1 MKRNVWMI
9 GSLAI
14 ICSFMFIFATGCAK
28 TPVVKEEVALQQG
41 ESVISTTETAPA
53 KVEEKVAAPKE
64 DTKKMMEDQ
73 AMKEKAMKEKALWE
87 QLLTEASAFKD
98 KDIHF
103 AYDRYDLSSEARQN
117 LGKLADWLLLHTE
130 FEATIEGHCDERGT
144 TEYNLALGERR
155 AEAAKAYIINLGV
168 DIGKVSTISYGEEL
182 PLDPA
187 HNEGAWSKNR
197 RDHFLVYPSK
207 K

>member
-14 ICSFMFIFATGCAK
+14 ICSFVFIFAVGCAK
-28 TPVVKEEVALQQG
+28 TPIVKEEVALQEG
-41 ESVISTTETAPA
+41 ESVIAAAETAPA
-53 KVEEKVAAPKE
+53 KVEEMVAAPKE
-64 DTKKMMEDQ
+64 EAKKMMEDTS
-73 AMKEKAMKEKALWE
+73 MKEKALWE
-87 QLLTEASAFKD
+87 KLLTEASVFKD
-98 KDIHF
+98 KDIYF
-103 AYDRYDLSSEARQN
+103 AYDRYDLNSEARQN
-117 LGKLADWLLLHTE
+117 LVELADWLLMHTE

-155 AEAAKAYIINLGV
+155 AEASKAYIINLGV
-168 DIGKVSTISYGEEL
+168 DIGNVSTISYGEEL

-197 RDHFLVYPSK
+197 RGHFLVYPSK

>member
-14 ICSFMFIFATGCAK
+14 ICSFMFIFAAGCAK
-28 TPVVKEEVALQQG
+28 APVVKEEVALQEG
-41 ESVISTTETAPA
+41 ESVIATAETAPA
-53 KVEEKVAAPKE
+53 KVEEVVAAPME
-64 DTKKMMEDQ
+64 EAKKVVEDQ
-73 AMKEKAMKEKALWE
+73 GMTEKALWE
-87 QLLTEASAFKD
+87 ALLAEAAMYKDRDIYFAF
-98 KDIHF
+98 
-103 AYDRYDLSSEARQN
+103 DRYDLNQESRQN
-117 LGKLADWLLLHTE
+117 LGRLANWILIHEE
-130 FEATIEGHCDERGT
+130 FEVTIEGHCDERGT

-168 DIGKVSTISYGEEL
+168 DIGKVATISYGEEL
-182 PLDPA
+182 PLDPG

-197 RDHFLVYPSK
+197 RGHFLVYPSK

>member
-14 ICSFMFIFATGCAK
+14 ICSFMFIFAAGCAK
-28 TPVVKEEVALQQG
+28 APVVKEEVALQEG
-41 ESVISTTETAPA
+41 ESVIATAETAPA
-53 KVEEKVAAPKE
+53 KVEEVVAAPKE
-64 DTKKMMEDQ
+64 EAKKVVEDQ
-73 AMKEKAMKEKALWE
+73 GMTEKALWE
-87 QLLTEASAFKD
+87 ALLAEAAMYKDRDIYFAF
-98 KDIHF
+98 
-103 AYDRYDLSSEARQN
+103 DRYDLNQESRQN
-117 LGKLADWLLLHTE
+117 LGRLANWILIHEE
-130 FEATIEGHCDERGT
+130 FEVTIEGHCDERGT

-168 DIGKVSTISYGEEL
+168 DIGKVATISYGEEL
-182 PLDPA
+182 PLDPG

-197 RDHFLVYPSK
+197 RGHFLVYPSK

>member
-14 ICSFMFIFATGCAK
+14 ICSFMFIFAAGCAK
-28 TPVVKEEVALQQG
+28 APVVKEEVALQEG
-41 ESVISTTETAPA
+41 ESVIATAETAPA
-53 KVEEKVAAPKE
+53 KVEEVVAAPKE
-64 DTKKMMEDQ
+64 EAKKVVEDQ
-73 AMKEKAMKEKALWE
+73 GMTEKALWE
-87 QLLTEASAFKD
+87 ALLAEATMYKDRDIYFAF
-98 KDIHF
+98 
-103 AYDRYDLSSEARQN
+103 DRYDLNQESRQN
-117 LGKLADWLLLHTE
+117 LGRLANWILIHEE
-130 FEATIEGHCDERGT
+130 FEVTIEGHCDERGT

-168 DIGKVSTISYGEEL
+168 DIGKVATISYGEEL
-182 PLDPA
+182 PLDPG

-197 RDHFLVYPSK
+197 RGHFLVYPSK

>member
-14 ICSFMFIFATGCAK
+14 MCGFMFIFATGCAK
-28 TPVVKEEVALQQG
+28 APVVKEEVALQQG
-41 ESVISTTETAPA
+41 ESVIATAETAPA
-53 KVEEKVAAPKE
+53 KVEEVVAAPKE
-64 DTKKMMEDQ
+64 EAKPMKMMEDQ
-73 AMKEKAMKEKALWE
+73 SMKEKALWE
-87 QLLTEASAFKD
+87 KLLAEASAFKD
-98 KDIHF
+98 KDIYF
-103 AYDRYDLSSEARQN
+103 AFDRYDLNDDSRQN
-117 LGKLADWLLLHTE
+117 LGKLADWLLMHTE

-155 AEAAKAYIINLGV
+155 AETAKAFIVNLGV

-182 PLDPA
+182 PLDPGHSEA
-187 HNEGAWSKNR
+187 AWSKNR